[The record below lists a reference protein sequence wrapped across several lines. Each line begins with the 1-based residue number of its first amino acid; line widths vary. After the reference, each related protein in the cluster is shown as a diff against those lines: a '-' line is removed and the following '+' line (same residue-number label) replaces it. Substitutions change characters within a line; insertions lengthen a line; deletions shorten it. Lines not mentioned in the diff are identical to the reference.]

1 MNLWLLHGH
10 HRMFSTKY
18 PEWSVLIIKIK
29 TIATVGLGI
38 GLLVDGLI
46 AVLVSYFLLQG
57 RKSCIVSTR
66 NIINTLVKYSI
77 NTGGVLM
84 IGAVLEVIGF
94 SVWSRSLAFM
104 GLFQIQTQRTL
115 FHTNNCHSSEC

>member
-1 MNLWLLHGH
+1 
-10 HRMFSTKY
+10 MFSTKY

-57 RKSCIVSTR
+57 RKSCIVS
-66 NIINTLVKYSI
+66 
-77 NTGGVLM
+77 
-84 IGAVLEVIGF
+84 
-94 SVWSRSLAFM
+94 
-104 GLFQIQTQRTL
+104 
-115 FHTNNCHSSEC
+115 